1 MDCKNCW
8 HFYNCRKY
16 SELESCGVVVREQDV
31 CGQNSQRDVGA
42 RINIEAEDVA
52 GRSGSLMKSLIAS
65 AIGWSR
71 PYGPT
76 TFGPFRNCM

>member
-1 MDCKNCW
+1 MYGCEIWTIKKAE
-8 HFYNCRKY
+8 CRTTDDK
-16 SELESCGVVVREQDV
+16 
-31 CGQNSQRDVGA
+31 
-42 RINIEAEDVA
+42 INIEAEDVA

-65 AIGWSR
+65 AMGWSR